1 MKKLR
6 KLKISEMQ
14 DYVAIE
20 AQKQMN
26 MKGGNFRYI
35 PISPL
40 VWELTKRLQT
50 LIYGSNSSPSTAS
63 CACPTGSTYIYESD
77 STKLGDG
84 TLIYGSK
91 VICIPPN

>member
-1 MKKLR
+1 
-6 KLKISEMQ
+6 MQ

-20 AQKQMN
+20 PKKQMN
-26 MKGGNFRYI
+26 MKGGNFPGLPPVNYK
-35 PISPL
+35 L
-40 VWELTKRLQT
+40 WELAKGLYT

-63 CACPTGSTYIYESD
+63 DTCPSGSTYIYESD

-91 VICIPPN
+91 VICIPPNY